1 MYNVLYFAQLVLNA
15 EQLVG
20 LHGVLPLFHV
30 GGEAG
35 ELHRLVI
42 GQLTCQQASSLE
54 GLAELHDKLVEKGSC
69 CPFVIFIVSHGSS
82 SDAIERHPAV
92 ALAYVVLQRDAR
104 LAALGDASRNRT
116 RIEVDQLFRDLALV
130 EPQIVEVH
138 LGAEEFGV
146 LWLPLVD
153 VKCNE
158 SHLLTIINCL

>member
-1 MYNVLYFAQLVLNA
+1 MLDA
-15 EQLVG
+15 EQLVS
-20 LHGVLPLFHV
+20 LHGVLPFFHV
-30 GGEAG
+30 GCETG
-35 ELHRLVI
+35 ELHRLIV
-42 GQLTCQQASSLE
+42 GQLTCEKASRHES
-54 GLAELHDKLVEKGSC
+54 LAELHDKLVEKGSG
-69 CPFVIFIVSHGSS
+69 CPFVIFIVCHGSG

-92 ALAYVVLQRDAR
+92 ALANVVLQRDAR
-104 LAALGDASRNRT
+104 LAALRDAARNRT

-146 LWLPLVD
+146 LWLPPVD